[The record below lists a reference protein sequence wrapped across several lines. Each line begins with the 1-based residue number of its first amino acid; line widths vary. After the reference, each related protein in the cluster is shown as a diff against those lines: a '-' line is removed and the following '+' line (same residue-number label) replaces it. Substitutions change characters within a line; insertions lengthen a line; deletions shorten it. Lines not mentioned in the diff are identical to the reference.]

1 MNHPRIDTNHIRRTV
16 MTNRRLVIQ
25 LCEEIDRLRAERDDH
40 LYEEPGVRNG
50 AWPAGDAD
58 A

>member
-40 LYEEPGVRNG
+40 LYEEPGVRNKT
-50 AWPAGDAD
+50 WPTGNAD